1 MPGGTLLPLASA
13 MPSTLLLLLLLPLP
27 LSPAAPSS
35 LAAADA
41 PRPPLLLL
49 VVLPR
54 PTRPL
59 PPVLL
64 ALPWRARL
72 LGWKG
77 ALLLLLLLLLLAP
90 AASSS
95 SGSAGSSSL
104 SLRHGERSGGLLG
117 MIFSTCMGSMRACTS
132 VGQEHQN
139 LQCHAPQFVAENP
152 TPPPPPPPPRGPPAV
167 HLEAAPVQVPA
178 VDAVRSQQQVHQHAL
193 VRGRRQ
199 LTAVQELD
207 ELVSLICV
215 ARAGCAAACV
225 WVPGGAAGHCV
236 GERCVLHTAAAAQR
250 RRALP
255 VHACRAARPA
265 LLPPQHPQ
273 LQHTHLLTAPEPP
286 ALGRS
291 RRAAAAAGA
300 PPKATCSSR
309 ARHQRSTRPSQART
323 GQA

>member
-132 VGQEHQN
+132 VGQAQEH
-139 LQCHAPQFVAENP
+139 LHCHAPPYVAAISIAP
-152 TPPPPPPPPRGPPAV
+152 RAGGRAPPPPGPACC
-167 HLEAAPVQVPA
+167 AP
-178 VDAVRSQQQVHQHAL
+178 
-193 VRGRRQ
+193 
-199 LTAVQELD
+199 
-207 ELVSLICV
+207 
-215 ARAGCAAACV
+215 
-225 WVPGGAAGHCV
+225 
-236 GERCVLHTAAAAQR
+236 
-250 RRALP
+250 
-255 VHACRAARPA
+255 
-265 LLPPQHPQ
+265 
-273 LQHTHLLTAPEPP
+273 
-286 ALGRS
+286 
-291 RRAAAAAGA
+291 
-300 PPKATCSSR
+300 
-309 ARHQRSTRPSQART
+309 
-323 GQA
+323 